1 MNVALARFWC
11 DERGATAIE
20 YGLLL
25 FGIAL
30 AIISVVMGVGSG
42 LNSTFGSV
50 SSALGGSTSSTC
62 QVNAYET
69 VPC

>member
-1 MNVALARFWC
+1 MNVALVHFWC

-20 YGLLL
+20 YGLLV

-50 SSALGGSTSSTC
+50 SSALGSTGSMC
-62 QVNAYET
+62 QVNPYET

>member
-1 MNVALARFWC
+1 MSVALLSFWC

-20 YGLLL
+20 YGILL

-30 AIISVVMGVGSG
+30 AIISVVTGLGSG

-50 SSALGGSTSSTC
+50 SSALGGSTGSTC
-62 QVNAYET
+62 QVNPYET